1 MNIKN
6 DRGVTLISL
15 TIYVVL
21 MLAVVAVMAGFKDN
35 VDKTLKTMGEYAS
48 VVPEINKMHMYMLDE
63 ANIENNKILKRNS
76 DGTYVEFTSGNK
88 YLFSENKVYKNS
100 VRILSDVSNCTF
112 EIGQENNNDVLYVNL
127 ELDDGKSVSKKLRYV
142 MM

>member
-112 EIGQENNNDVLYVNL
+112 EVGQENNNDVLYVNL
-127 ELDDGKSVSKKLRYV
+127 EVGSGKSVSKKLRYV
-142 MM
+142 ML

>member
-35 VDKTLKTMGEYAS
+35 IDKTLKTMGEYAS

-100 VRILSDVSNCTF
+100 VRILTDVSNCTF
-112 EIGQENNNDVLYVNL
+112 EVGQENNNDVLYVNL
-127 ELDDGKSVSKKLRYV
+127 EVGSGKSVSKKLRYV
-142 MM
+142 ML

>member
-100 VRILSDVSNCTF
+100 VRIQSDVSNCTF

>member
-88 YLFSENKVYKNS
+88 YLFSDNKIYKNS

-112 EIGQENNNDVLYVNL
+112 EIGQENSNDVLYVNL